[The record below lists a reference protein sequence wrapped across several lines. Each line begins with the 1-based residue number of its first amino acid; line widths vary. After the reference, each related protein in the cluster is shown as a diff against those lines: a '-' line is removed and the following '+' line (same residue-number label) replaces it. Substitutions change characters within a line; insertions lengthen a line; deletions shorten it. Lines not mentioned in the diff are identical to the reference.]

1 MTRGEG
7 TESLEPT
14 DDEEGVLLPV
24 IKGREG
30 GKKRIRRWG
39 ELLDKALVLTSA
51 ELLFAYHGIC

>member
-1 MTRGEG
+1 M
-7 TESLEPT
+7 ESLEPT

-24 IKGREG
+24 IKGRERGG

>member
-7 TESLEPT
+7 MESLEPT

-30 GKKRIRRWG
+30 GKERIRRWG